1 VKKGTI
7 VLAESDLG
15 RVVMTSDAI
24 AAIAGRAVDESFG
37 VVDQAGRRGPL
48 RLLTRGRQ
56 SGVRVREADGGL
68 ALELHVVVDYGVNLA
83 EVSAMVQSRV
93 SYEVER
99 HTGLTVTAVVVH
111 VDDARWAEG
120 CSIST
125 RFAYSRPRGSRTSS
139 ATAGGSTR

>member
-15 RVVMTSDAI
+15 RVVMTTDAV

-56 SGVRVREADGGL
+56 SGVRVKQAEGGL
-68 ALELHVVVDYGVNLA
+68 ALELHVVVDYGINLA

-99 HTGLTVTAVVVH
+99 HTGLSVTAVDVH
-111 VDDARWAEG
+111 VDDARRADG
-120 CSIST
+120 
-125 RFAYSRPRGSRTSS
+125 
-139 ATAGGSTR
+139 

>member
-1 VKKGTI
+1 VKKGAI
-7 VLAESDLG
+7 VLAESELG
-15 RVVMTSDAI
+15 RVVMTTDAI

-56 SGVRVREADGGL
+56 SGVRVRQVDGGL
-68 ALELHVVVDYGVNLA
+68 ALELHVVVDYGINLA

-99 HTGLTVTAVVVH
+99 HTGLPVTAVDVH
-111 VDDARWAEG
+111 VDDARRAEG
-120 CSIST
+120 
-125 RFAYSRPRGSRTSS
+125 
-139 ATAGGSTR
+139 